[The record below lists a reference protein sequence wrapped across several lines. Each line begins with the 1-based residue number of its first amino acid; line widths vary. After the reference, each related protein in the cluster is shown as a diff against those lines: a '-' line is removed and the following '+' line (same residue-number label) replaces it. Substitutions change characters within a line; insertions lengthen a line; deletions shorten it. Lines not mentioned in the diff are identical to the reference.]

1 VARFHLKNGA
11 LLERIN
17 ILGNPSAKGMKS
29 SLGTMVNYVYDLS
42 RVEHN
47 HENYVRK
54 NRIACSS
61 QVRKLLKK

>member
-1 VARFHLKNGA
+1 MFLGHFAVALA
-11 LLERIN
+11 
-17 ILGNPSAKGMKS
+17 AKKAAPKS

-54 NRIACSS
+54 QKIACSS

>member
-11 LLERIN
+11 MLERIN
-17 ILGNPSAKGMKS
+17 ILGDPSGKGMKS

-54 NRIACSS
+54 QKIACSS